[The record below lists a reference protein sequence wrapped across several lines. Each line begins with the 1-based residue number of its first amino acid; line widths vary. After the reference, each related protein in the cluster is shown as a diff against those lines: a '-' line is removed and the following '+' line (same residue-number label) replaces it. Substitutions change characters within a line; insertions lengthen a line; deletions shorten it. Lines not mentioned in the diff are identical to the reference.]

1 MIVSLFD
8 GQQKLEVVES
18 VCSVLRLSEVL
29 QFDFSTI
36 PVVNMHGSLLGLVP
50 KHFIITLIQQHCWY
64 EEFDGTNEAIERLY
78 KTGVDRK
85 ENNSDDFENISQLSK
100 INPSGQLVD

>member
-1 MIVSLFD
+1 
-8 GQQKLEVVES
+8 
-18 VCSVLRLSEVL
+18 
-29 QFDFSTI
+29 
-36 PVVNMHGSLLGLVP
+36 MHGSLLGLVP

-85 ENNSDDFENISQLSK
+85 ENNSDDFENIS
-100 INPSGQLVD
+100 